1 MKSSCIYNY
10 LRDAAILN
18 EWVTWSFLYLL
29 QDQMIHAST
38 PLSVFTS
45 SPLTDSIYSFFFFW
59 QRCLFNQM
67 HSTQENI
74 KKKNVFVP
82 PLHFVFLSKCW
93 IGGLVS
99 TSYHRQSSWADGQAD
114 ALQMVLKTS
123 LNDIPSPNSPHVEPW
138 NLAWYQCSL
147 TGGQLPTFH
156 FHSCLVSEQIKIH
169 NNNCRTSTWCSHAH

>member
-1 MKSSCIYNY
+1 MSESPDLFYICCKIRWFMPQLHCLCS
-10 LRDAAILN
+10 LALHLLTQFIL
-18 EWVTWSFLYLL
+18 
-29 QDQMIHAST
+29 
-38 PLSVFTS
+38 
-45 SPLTDSIYSFFFFW
+45 FFFFW

-67 HSTQENI
+67 HSIQENI

-169 NNNCRTSTWCSHAH
+169 NNSCRTSTWCSHAH